1 MTREIMLSNSGSA
14 GPLPGSVIGRDMPI
28 TSVTLETKDLKH
40 ANAYINFTCNVN
52 LPANTGVNLIF
63 IIKKYC
69 DKGMS
74 QEIGGSFV
82 FAAESDDDLA
92 SKMFAFQFID
102 KDIHP
107 GKYTY
112 SIQLAS
118 NSVCNCNGGTTV
130 TNAVL
135 NVLAIGEGKDD
146 GKGNG
151 GKGGNG
157 NSGNNGNG
165 GNGGNG
171 NSGNNGNSADA
182 NSNAND
188 TNSENAENTAN
199 SVDAAETNAE
209 AKSDRKESKDKKEK
223 EHKDDKD
230 SKDKNEKDKD
240 NKDNKDKKEK
250 DNKKKDCKEKKNKD
264 K

>member
-52 LPANTGVNLIF
+52 LPADTGVNLIF

-82 FAAESDDDLA
+82 FAAESDGDLA

-118 NSVCNCNGGTTV
+118 NSVCNCNDGTTV

-151 GKGGNG
+151 GKGGKG
-157 NSGNNGNG
+157 NSGNSGND
-165 GNGGNG
+165 GNG
-171 NSGNNGNSADA
+171 NSGSNGNSSDA

-188 TNSENAENTAN
+188 NNSENAENTAN

-209 AKSDRKESKDKKEK
+209 AKSDK
-223 EHKDDKD
+223 KD

-240 NKDNKDKKEK
+240 KKEK
-250 DNKKKDCKEKKNKD
+250 DSKKKDCKEKKNKD

>member
-1 MTREIMLSNSGSA
+1 MTKPIIKSNTGSV
-14 GPLPGSVIGRDMPI
+14 GPLAVSTSTDLNRDLPI
-28 TSVTLETKDLKH
+28 TSVTIETKDLKDVD
-40 ANAYINFTCNVN
+40 ALLNFTCQIN
-52 LPANTGVNLIF
+52 LPEGANVNLIF
-63 IIKKYC
+63 IIKKYV
-69 DKGMS
+69 DKGCE
-74 QEIGGSFV
+74 QVIGSSYV
-82 FAAESDDDLA
+82 YTAVAANTQAESF
-92 SKMFAFQFID
+92 SFQFVD
-102 KDIHP
+102 KDINP

-112 SIQLAS
+112 SIHLAS

-165 GNGGNG
+165 GN
-171 NSGNNGNSADA
+171 SGNSADA

-188 TNSENAENTAN
+188 TNSESAENTAN

-240 NKDNKDKKEK
+240 KKEK
-250 DNKKKDCKEKKNKD
+250 DSKKKDCKEKKNKD

>member
-1 MTREIMLSNSGSA
+1 MTKPIIKSNTGSV
-14 GPLPGSVIGRDMPI
+14 GPLAVSTSTDLNRDLPI
-28 TSVTLETKDLKH
+28 TSVTIETKDLKDVD
-40 ANAYINFTCNVN
+40 ALLNFTCQIN
-52 LPANTGVNLIF
+52 LPEGANVNLIF
-63 IIKKYC
+63 IIKKYV
-69 DKGMS
+69 DKGCE
-74 QEIGGSFV
+74 QVIGSSYV
-82 FAAESDDDLA
+82 YTAVAANTQAESF
-92 SKMFAFQFID
+92 SFQFVD
-102 KDIHP
+102 KDINP

-112 SIQLAS
+112 SIHLAS

-165 GNGGNG
+165 GN
-171 NSGNNGNSADA
+171 SGNSADA

-188 TNSENAENTAN
+188 NNSENAENTAN

-250 DNKKKDCKEKKNKD
+250 DNKKKYCKEKKNKD

>member
-1 MTREIMLSNSGSA
+1 MNKPIIKSNTGSV
-14 GPLPGSVIGRDMPI
+14 GPLEAVSTSTDLNRDLPI
-28 TSVTLETKDLKH
+28 TSVTIETKDLKDVD
-40 ANAYINFTCNVN
+40 ALLNFTCQIN
-52 LPANTGVNLIF
+52 LPEGANVNLIF
-63 IIKKYC
+63 IIKKYV
-69 DKGMS
+69 DKGCE
-74 QEIGGSFV
+74 QVIGSSYV
-82 FAAESDDDLA
+82 YTAVAANTQAESF
-92 SKMFAFQFID
+92 SFQFVD
-102 KDIHP
+102 KDINP

-112 SIQLAS
+112 SIHLAS

-165 GNGGNG
+165 GN
-171 NSGNNGNSADA
+171 SGNSADA

-188 TNSENAENTAN
+188 NNSENAENTAN

-209 AKSDRKESKDKKEK
+209 AKSD
-223 EHKDDKD
+223 
-230 SKDKNEKDKD
+230 
-240 NKDNKDKKEK
+240 
-250 DNKKKDCKEKKNKD
+250 KKNYNQFPSNES
-264 K
+264 

>member
-1 MTREIMLSNSGSA
+1 MTKPIIKSNTGSV
-14 GPLPGSVIGRDMPI
+14 GPLAVSTSTDLNRDLPI
-28 TSVTLETKDLKH
+28 TSVTIETKDLKDVD
-40 ANAYINFTCNVN
+40 ALLNFTCQIN
-52 LPANTGVNLIF
+52 LPEGANVNLIF
-63 IIKKYC
+63 IIKKYV
-69 DKGMS
+69 DKGCE
-74 QEIGGSFV
+74 QVIGSSYV
-82 FAAESDDDLA
+82 YTAVAANTQAESF
-92 SKMFAFQFID
+92 SFQFVD
-102 KDIHP
+102 KDINP

-112 SIQLAS
+112 SIHLAS

-165 GNGGNG
+165 GN
-171 NSGNNGNSADA
+171 SGNSADA

-188 TNSENAENTAN
+188 TNSESAENTAN

>member
-1 MTREIMLSNSGSA
+1 MTKPIIKSNTGSV
-14 GPLPGSVIGRDMPI
+14 GPLAVSTSTDLNRDLPI
-28 TSVTLETKDLKH
+28 TSVTIETKDLKDVD
-40 ANAYINFTCNVN
+40 ALLNFTCQIN
-52 LPANTGVNLIF
+52 LPEGANVNLIF
-63 IIKKYC
+63 IIKKYV
-69 DKGMS
+69 DKGCE
-74 QEIGGSFV
+74 QVIGSSYV
-82 FAAESDDDLA
+82 YTAVAANTQAESF
-92 SKMFAFQFID
+92 SFQFVD
-102 KDIHP
+102 KDINP

-112 SIQLAS
+112 SIHLAS

-157 NSGNNGNG
+157 NSGN
-165 GNGGNG
+165 
-171 NSGNNGNSADA
+171 SGNSADA

-188 TNSENAENTAN
+188 TNSESAENTAN

-223 EHKDDKD
+223 
-230 SKDKNEKDKD
+230 
-240 NKDNKDKKEK
+240 

>member
-1 MTREIMLSNSGSA
+1 MTKPIIKSNTGSV
-14 GPLPGSVIGRDMPI
+14 GPLAVSTSTDLNRDLPI
-28 TSVTLETKDLKH
+28 TSVTIETKDLKDVD
-40 ANAYINFTCNVN
+40 ALLNFTCQIN
-52 LPANTGVNLIF
+52 LPEGANVNLIF
-63 IIKKYC
+63 IIKKYV
-69 DKGMS
+69 DKGCE
-74 QEIGGSFV
+74 QVIGSSYV
-82 FAAESDDDLA
+82 YTAVAANTQAESF
-92 SKMFAFQFID
+92 SFQFVD
-102 KDIHP
+102 KDINP

-112 SIQLAS
+112 SIHLAS

-165 GNGGNG
+165 GN
-171 NSGNNGNSADA
+171 SGNSADA

-188 TNSENAENTAN
+188 NNSESAENTAN

-209 AKSDRKESKDKKEK
+209 AKSDK
-223 EHKDDKD
+223 KD

-240 NKDNKDKKEK
+240 KKEK
-250 DNKKKDCKEKKNKD
+250 DSKKKDCKEKKNKD

>member
-1 MTREIMLSNSGSA
+1 MTKPIIKSNTGSV
-14 GPLPGSVIGRDMPI
+14 GPLAVSTSTDLNRDLPI
-28 TSVTLETKDLKH
+28 TSVTIETKDLKDVD
-40 ANAYINFTCNVN
+40 ALLNFTCQIN
-52 LPANTGVNLIF
+52 LPEGANVNLIF
-63 IIKKYC
+63 IIKKYV
-69 DKGMS
+69 DKGCE
-74 QEIGGSFV
+74 QVIGSSYV
-82 FAAESDDDLA
+82 YTAVAANTQAESF
-92 SKMFAFQFID
+92 SFQFVD
-102 KDIHP
+102 KDINP

-112 SIQLAS
+112 SIHLAS

-165 GNGGNG
+165 GN
-171 NSGNNGNSADA
+171 SGNSADA

-188 TNSENAENTAN
+188 TNSESAENTAN

-209 AKSDRKESKDKKEK
+209 AKSDK
-223 EHKDDKD
+223 KD

-240 NKDNKDKKEK
+240 KKEK
-250 DNKKKDCKEKKNKD
+250 DSKKTD
-264 K
+264 

>member
-1 MTREIMLSNSGSA
+1 MTKPIIKSNTGSV
-14 GPLPGSVIGRDMPI
+14 GPLAVSTSTDLNRDLPI
-28 TSVTLETKDLKH
+28 TSVTIETKDLKDVD
-40 ANAYINFTCNVN
+40 ALLNFTCQIN
-52 LPANTGVNLIF
+52 LPEGANVNLIF
-63 IIKKYC
+63 IIKKYV
-69 DKGMS
+69 DKGCE
-74 QEIGGSFV
+74 QVIGSSYV
-82 FAAESDDDLA
+82 YTAVAANTQAESF
-92 SKMFAFQFID
+92 SFQFVD
-102 KDIHP
+102 KDINP

-112 SIQLAS
+112 SIHLAS

-157 NSGNNGNG
+157 NSGN
-165 GNGGNG
+165 
-171 NSGNNGNSADA
+171 SGNSADA

-188 TNSENAENTAN
+188 TNSESAENTAN

>member
-1 MTREIMLSNSGSA
+1 MTKPIIKSNTGSV
-14 GPLPGSVIGRDMPI
+14 GPLAVSTSTDLNRDLPI
-28 TSVTLETKDLKH
+28 TSVTIETKDLKDVD
-40 ANAYINFTCNVN
+40 ALLNFTCQIN
-52 LPANTGVNLIF
+52 LPEGANVNLIF
-63 IIKKYC
+63 IIKKYV
-69 DKGMS
+69 DKGCE
-74 QEIGGSFV
+74 QVIGSSYV
-82 FAAESDDDLA
+82 YTAVAANTQAESF
-92 SKMFAFQFID
+92 SFQFVD
-102 KDIHP
+102 KDINP

-112 SIQLAS
+112 SIHLAS

-165 GNGGNG
+165 GN
-171 NSGNNGNSADA
+171 SGNSADA

-188 TNSENAENTAN
+188 NNSENAENTAN

-209 AKSDRKESKDKKEK
+209 AKSDK
-223 EHKDDKD
+223 KD

-240 NKDNKDKKEK
+240 KKEK
-250 DNKKKDCKEKKNKD
+250 ESKKKDCKEKKNKD